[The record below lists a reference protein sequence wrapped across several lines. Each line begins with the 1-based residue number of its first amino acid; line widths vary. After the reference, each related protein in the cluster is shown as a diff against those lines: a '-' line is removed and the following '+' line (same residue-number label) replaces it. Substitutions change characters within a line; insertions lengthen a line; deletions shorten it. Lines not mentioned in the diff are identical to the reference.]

1 MTHKTG
7 EVLSSQEHSI
17 WFSVFISEF
26 TVIFIINA
34 CTLIIF
40 ARNRQLLKRTTYLII
55 NLTVADLLVGAV
67 TGPLEIY
74 YAETTSD
81 FSWQEFIISFFYNA
95 FPVSSLANLSL
106 ISLERLHATL
116 HPFKHC
122 SIRKRVYFIAIAC
135 SWLLAF
141 VLACMD
147 TVFYL
152 FLPAAYWYAWASHI
166 VLTLVTLTISY
177 VIIAVKVKSNP
188 LHRHFGAVV
197 SNRKLSVTLF
207 IVTIVSILT
216 TLPWAIWAIIPHTI
230 WIEMSHAASIDIR
243 YAVLVL
249 FCASSIVN
257 PVVYAIRMQQ
267 FRQAVKELI
276 CKRTPVS
283 TSDQPIEL
291 NKLSMHVILQTEDK

>member
-7 EVLSSQEHSI
+7 EVLSSQENSI

-74 YAETTSD
+74 YAETSD
-81 FSWQEFIISFFYNA
+81 FSWQGSIISFFYNA

-122 SIRKRVYFIAIAC
+122 SIRKRVYFTAISC

-230 WIEMSHAASIDIR
+230 WIEMSHAASIDIK

-283 TSDQPIEL
+283 ISDQPIEL
-291 NKLSMHVILQTEDK
+291 DKLSMHVILQTEDK

>member
-67 TGPLEIY
+67 SGPLEIY

-81 FSWQEFIISFFYNA
+81 QFSWKEFIISFFYNA
-95 FPVSSLANLSL
+95 FPVSSLASLSL

-122 SIRKRVYFIAIAC
+122 SVRKRVYFTVIGC

-152 FLPAAYWYAWASHI
+152 FLPAVYWYAWASHI
-166 VLTLVTLTISY
+166 VLTLVTITISY
-177 VIIAVKVKSNP
+177 VIIVVKVKSNP
-188 LHRHFGAVV
+188 LHRHFGAAV

-216 TLPWAIWAIIPHTI
+216 TLPWAIWAVIPHTV
-230 WIEMSHAASIDIR
+230 WIEMSHAASIDIK

-249 FCASSIVN
+249 YCASSIVN
-257 PVVYAIRMQQ
+257 PVVYAIRMHQ
-267 FRQAVKELI
+267 FRQAIKELI
-276 CKRTPVS
+276 CKKAPVS

-291 NKLSMHVILQTEDK
+291 DKLSTVTLRKDE